1 MRWALVAIAAAITV
15 AAFVANLAQS
25 GAGTQPWDSE
35 LGDNFIFARSVP
47 FTIALG
53 VTVGLL
59 RVRTRADWV
68 MGAGL
73 LLALP
78 TGMWQ
83 YLGGILDVEAPIPLF
98 WFYRIHYIG
107 ATLVLFA
114 TTAMALNWST

>member
-25 GAGTQPWDSE
+25 GAGAQPWDSE

-59 RVRTRADWV
+59 RVRTRAGWF

-83 YLGGILDVEAPIPLF
+83 YLGGILAVEAPLPLF
-98 WFYRIHYIG
+98 WIYRARYLG
-107 ATLVLFA
+107 ATLGPLA
-114 TTAMALNWST
+114 TSA